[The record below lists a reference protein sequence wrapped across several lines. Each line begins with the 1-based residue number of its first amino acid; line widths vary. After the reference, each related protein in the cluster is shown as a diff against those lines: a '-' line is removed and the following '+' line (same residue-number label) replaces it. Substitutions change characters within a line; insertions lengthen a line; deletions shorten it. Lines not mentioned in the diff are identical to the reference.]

1 MMKKIYIPK
10 DEAELAVIKS
20 ILDSA
25 DLPYY
30 VRNEFF
36 GSLYMGV
43 AMGSFNSKPIFV
55 YKENFEEAKA
65 LLSEIVK
72 EDEFEPLEQEE
83 DPTPLENLISYIY
96 DFFTKKS

>member
-55 YKENFEEAKA
+55 YEENYEEAKA

-72 EDEFEPLEQEE
+72 EDEFEPLEQQE
-83 DPTPLENLISYIY
+83 DPTPLENMISYIY